1 MKLISNSA
9 DSSLLTAGDT
19 FSLNYSF
26 TKLKKKKKKMASKG
40 SRKLWLQNQHS
51 VKMWFSLNKMVIKQN
66 SQLGT

>member
-26 TKLKKKKKKMASKG
+26 PKKKQKK
-40 SRKLWLQNQHS
+40 N
-51 VKMWFSLNKMVIKQN
+51 
-66 SQLGT
+66 